1 MSDLQKLRESIL
13 AKAHQEGQAQLEKV
27 KQIHEIEFNE
37 QVEKLTREKELA
49 RQHLLDKEAHK
60 LVRLEQQMANQ
71 GRQGNLMNR
80 QHLIDTLF
88 EGAVEQMTS
97 WSGDALQSFLVKIL
111 NQFKE
116 QQVTLLFGDKTKDQ
130 LTPEQVE
137 SLQSIYPNVSVS
149 EEVVANAA
157 GFIIRNARVDYNF
170 LFNQLVDSI
179 RSEMSTQLVQQ
190 VFENQN

>member
-60 LVRLEQQMANQ
+60 LVRLEQQMANH

-97 WSGDALQSFLVKIL
+97 WSGDTLQSFLLKIL

-130 LTPEQVE
+130 LTSEQVE
-137 SLQSIYPNVSVS
+137 SLQSMYSNVSVS

-157 GFIIRNARVDYNF
+157 GFIIRDARVDYNF

>member
-97 WSGDALQSFLVKIL
+97 WSGDTLQSFLLKIL

-130 LTPEQVE
+130 LTSEQVE
-137 SLQSIYPNVSVS
+137 SLQSMYSNVSVS

-157 GFIIRNARVDYNF
+157 GFIIRDARVDYNF